1 MKKIIFVAI
10 FLTITLSFNNTPVSK
25 NDDKVSIID
34 TIPKNS
40 DLVCFINDTLNIE
53 NLKLLVDSIPL
64 KHKDIIVAQAILETG
79 WFNSENCIK
88 NNNLF
93 GMRKSYIRPSTSD
106 TTIDGYAHYSS
117 WKSSVMDYYFLQQS
131 LSPNTINSRYN
142 YFRYLDKVY
151 SQSGRKYSIAV
162 MNIIKKIN
170 K

>member
-25 NDDKVSIID
+25 NGNIGLNLNSSIDPI
-34 TIPKNS
+34 S
-40 DLVCFINDTLNIE
+40 DTLNIN